1 MIAAAIH
8 FPVRKTVVIRRIG
21 RAGLPGLAKIFSAID
36 LAFGHAFPRHPG
48 TLESDAAR
56 PAVVAVVADNVLP
69 LGLVGIA
76 YDLVADHAGIAA
88 IRALA
93 HHSAAALH
101 PLPRTGAREELRLRV
116 GAKER
121 GQKANDYG
129 RDKSLSRSW
138 PKTASE
144 CTPEHLKP
152 LKGISKRDAIR
163 SAGYAAMRHP
173 SMSTLP
179 SSVAPIYRSIT
190 SLPRTSVSRAP
201 HVYGRFQARAK
212 AQSRVAPQARAR
224 SALSL

>member
-36 LAFGHAFPRHPG
+36 LAFGHALPRHPR

-76 YDLVADHAGIAA
+76 YDLFADHAGIAA
-88 IRALA
+88 VRALA

-101 PLPRTGAREELRLRV
+101 PLPWTAAWQELRLRI

-121 GQKANDYG
+121 GQQANDYG
-129 RDKSLSRSW
+129 RDKRLSRSW

-144 CTPEHLKP
+144 CAPEHLKP
-152 LKGISKRDAIR
+152 LNRINKANDMR
-163 SAGYAAMRHP
+163 SAGCTAMRHP
-173 SMSTLP
+173 SVSTASFFPL
-179 SSVAPIYRSIT
+179 
-190 SLPRTSVSRAP
+190 
-201 HVYGRFQARAK
+201 
-212 AQSRVAPQARAR
+212 
-224 SALSL
+224 